1 MLRMLILLKK
11 GALLTQQTS
20 YMEVATSA
28 RQVIDSI
35 LFLVLSMDIAQRK
48 TAQKVVSLVTT
59 QPLAIPARPP
69 SIFQVENA

>member
-28 RQVIDSI
+28 RQVIASI